1 MFPAPT
7 FWRSD
12 AAHPVQR
19 HYASWREVLT
29 KAPREAGKLDVEGS
43 AYLMRLEAPDEA
55 QEAAMARRLRTV
67 TLDFAVNVSG
77 DFLLKRLRGHKPGE
91 SPPLLSA
98 SIGGADLV
106 KHLTS
111 LAHELPEHEARF
123 KTAFLVAI
131 HLREAGVSG
140 VPRTAGACSAQ
151 VLFKDC
157 AFRRDRC
164 KISPLTPD
172 QTHATHWTAYLRSQA
187 LGVQRYE
194 RKECVHAYALRISPT
209 GTERYPPGHVLL
221 YHATSGLDTRLL
233 HHIDAGSLGLS
244 NFLVHHDGGT
254 FVRCPK
260 ENPADHSLVCPDSLS
275 WFVTRAWGQL
285 YTEAAFF
292 KKIRAPKTVL
302 TRRDELDRYRQAL
315 ARGETFVP
323 RSHLREF
330 QTEMRDE
337 HETGIS
343 KDNAVVSLV
352 PVTPEEIK
360 TATDL
365 FYKQVVRANRG
376 FVDFSQG
383 VRAVFEPFDCEAWAK
398 HIKPADDISITLS
411 VDLLYVPLLGWL
423 DTPVASAIPP
433 QGFTDEE
440 ESKMEEEEEVA
451 FAHAEEDCAEQE
463 EAIAL
468 GPGDDEAPLEPV
480 SDSQKQA

>member
-1 MFPAPT
+1 MFPAPA

-43 AYLMRLEAPDEA
+43 AHAMRLEAPDEA
-55 QEAAMARRLRTV
+55 QEVAMARRLRTV
-67 TLDFAVNVSG
+67 TLDFVVNVSG
-77 DFLLKRLRGHKPGE
+77 DFVLKRLKGHKPGE
-91 SPPLLSA
+91 SAPLLSA
-98 SIGGADLV
+98 AIDGASLV

-111 LAHELPEHEARF
+111 LAHELPEHETRF
-123 KTAFLVAI
+123 RTAFLVAI
-131 HLREAGVSG
+131 HLRESSVSG
-140 VPRTAGACSAQ
+140 VAKTAGACSAQ

-164 KISPLTPD
+164 KIASLTPD
-172 QTHATHWTAYLRSQA
+172 QASETRWTAYLRSQA

-194 RKECVHAYALRISPT
+194 RKECVHSYALRMAP
-209 GTERYPPGHVLL
+209 GCTERYPPGHVLL
-221 YHATSGLDTRLL
+221 YHATTGLDTRLL
-233 HHIDAGSLGLS
+233 QHIDAGSLGLC

-260 ENPADHSLVCPDSLS
+260 ENPADNSLVCPDSLS
-275 WFVTRAWGQL
+275 WFIARAWGQM
-285 YTEAAFF
+285 YTEVAFF

-315 ARGETFVP
+315 ARGQTFVP

-365 FYKQVVRANRG
+365 FHKQVVRANRG

-383 VRAVFEPFDCEAWAK
+383 VTAVFEPFDCDAWAK
-398 HIKPADDISITLS
+398 HVKSGDEISVTLS
-411 VDLLYVPLLGWL
+411 VDLLYVPLLSWL
-423 DTPVASAIPP
+423 DTAVASAIPS
-433 QGFTDEE
+433 QGFGEEE
-440 ESKMEEEEEVA
+440 ESKMEEEEEDAITFKDVRG
-451 FAHAEEDCAEQE
+451 EEECVEQE
-463 EAIAL
+463 EA
-468 GPGDDEAPLEPV
+468 DEALLEPP
-480 SDSQKQA
+480 SASQKQA